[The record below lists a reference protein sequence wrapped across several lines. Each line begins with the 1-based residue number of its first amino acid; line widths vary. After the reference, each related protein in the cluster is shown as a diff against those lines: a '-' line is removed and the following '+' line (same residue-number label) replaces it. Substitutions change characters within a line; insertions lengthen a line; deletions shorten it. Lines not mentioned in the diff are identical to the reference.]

1 MGLFSFFRKTTYPET
16 VEFDDVSVRRH
27 LSDGRV
33 ESVRWDELVEV
44 VIATT
49 GAGPLVEDVYWLLI
63 DLNNAGCAVAQG
75 AQGADALLAR
85 LQALPGFDNEAV
97 IAAMGS
103 TANDRFTC
111 WRKDG
116 TA

>member
-1 MGLFSFFRKTTYPET
+1 MSLFSFKRKPKHPET
-16 VEFDDVSVRRH
+16 VEFDDVSVRRR

-33 ESVRWDELVEV
+33 ESIRWDELVEV
-44 VIATT
+44 FIATSDE
-49 GAGPLVEDVYWLLI
+49 GPLVEDVYWLLI
-63 DLNNAGCAVAQG
+63 DLNNAGCAVAQS
-75 AQGADALLAR
+75 AKGADALLAR

-111 WRKDG
+111 WRKDDD
-116 TA
+116 A